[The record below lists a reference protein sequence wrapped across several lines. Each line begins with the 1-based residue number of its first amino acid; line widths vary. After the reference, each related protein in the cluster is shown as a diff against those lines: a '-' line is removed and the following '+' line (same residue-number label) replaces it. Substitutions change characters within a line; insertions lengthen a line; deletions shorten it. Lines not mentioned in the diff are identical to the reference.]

1 MAYIVDDFQ
10 SKRLKKYNINIKTK
24 YIVLNNILERNTD
37 NSYNDDIKMG
47 IRCEKQYYLNKEL
60 KLVEKNF
67 DSRIEYTYLSNELDD
82 KDYTCP
88 NCGVVS
94 KLKDFKDGCPYC
106 KTYYNM
112 DYIDKDLGSK
122 YHYDR
127 VLKSNTYRIIT
138 FFVDLFVSTLIMFFY
153 IKYTSR
159 TFNQVDITKVFLY
172 GFILSLILYYFFYLL
187 DAYIILTPIKKYKD
201 RINRKQIEFWNKTG
215 LSKKKFYNN
224 LNYEISKYYYQRENI
239 IDYDILDYLD
249 FNTYEK
255 DNNLYIDIVLEI
267 RVVKVEN
274 NSIKS
279 TVLKQKFTFKKNDEV
294 LMIKNGINLI
304 KCSNCGASININD
317 GECKYCHSKIK
328 YLSEWILE

>member
-153 IKYTSR
+153 IK
-159 TFNQVDITKVFLY
+159 
-172 GFILSLILYYFFYLL
+172 
-187 DAYIILTPIKKYKD
+187 
-201 RINRKQIEFWNKTG
+201 QI
-215 LSKKKFYNN
+215 
-224 LNYEISKYYYQRENI
+224 
-239 IDYDILDYLD
+239 
-249 FNTYEK
+249 
-255 DNNLYIDIVLEI
+255 
-267 RVVKVEN
+267 
-274 NSIKS
+274 
-279 TVLKQKFTFKKNDEV
+279 
-294 LMIKNGINLI
+294 
-304 KCSNCGASININD
+304 
-317 GECKYCHSKIK
+317 
-328 YLSEWILE
+328 